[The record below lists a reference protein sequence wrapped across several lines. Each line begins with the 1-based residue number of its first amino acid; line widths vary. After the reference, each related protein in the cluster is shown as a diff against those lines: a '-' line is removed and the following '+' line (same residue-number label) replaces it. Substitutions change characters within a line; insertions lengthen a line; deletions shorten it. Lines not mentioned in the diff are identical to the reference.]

1 MAVDNIDFEGVEEK
15 TAQSAS
21 TEQPANAANNGEDT
35 TSLSGDQT
43 DDITGKS
50 EVEKETK
57 TEGGESTDDN
67 SSTGELAEGDKLE
80 VDGKTYTVDANGNIV
95 DEQGSIFKEA
105 KEVADWMKSL
115 EVEEETEDKGLNIT
129 SIQKALGVTVTDEKG
144 KEVEFTDDAEGIKSY
159 VDSVIALKSN
169 ELQQAAINRLY
180 ADNPLLKQFQ
190 DYVSLTGTSRGFGDI
205 PDRSGIELDKDNEA
219 QQIAVIKMAAAEFG
233 NKSLNDNYIQYL
245 KNSGSLYDEAKMQL
259 KSLVEKDKAVQKDIE
274 TRAAEQRAEEER
286 AVAEYWNNVNNIIN
300 GRMIAGYKIPESF
313 TKEVDGKK
321 MTYTPNDFFGYV
333 SSPTVQLQDGRQVT
347 QYQYDLSQLSDE
359 DYLNREM
366 LDAWLMFT
374 GGTYKDL
381 MGMAAKEDKVRTLK
395 LKAKEQRTSSAVK
408 VIRNS
413 SKKANLDDIIL

>member
-144 KEVEFTDDAEGIKSY
+144 KEVEFTDDAEGVKSY

-190 DYVSLTGTSRGFGDI
+190 DYVSLTGTPRGFGDI

-395 LKAKEQRTSSAVK
+395 LKAKEQRTSSAIK

>member
-115 EVEEETEDKGLNIT
+115 EVEEETEDKGLNIA

-144 KEVEFTDDAEGIKSY
+144 KEVEFTDDAEGVKSY

-190 DYVSLTGTSRGFGDI
+190 DYVSLTGTPRGFGDI

>member
-115 EVEEETEDKGLNIT
+115 EVEEETEDKGLNIA

-144 KEVEFTDDAEGIKSY
+144 KEVEFTDDAEGVKSY

-190 DYVSLTGTSRGFGDI
+190 DYVSLTGTPRGFGDI

-259 KSLVEKDKAVQKDIE
+259 KSLVDKDKAVQKDIE

-395 LKAKEQRTSSAVK
+395 LKAKEQRTSSAIK

>member
-115 EVEEETEDKGLNIT
+115 EVEEETEDKGLNIA

-144 KEVEFTDDAEGIKSY
+144 KEVEFTDDAEGVKSY

-190 DYVSLTGTSRGFGDI
+190 DYVSLTGTPRGFGDI

-395 LKAKEQRTSSAVK
+395 LKAKEQRTSSAIK

>member
-1 MAVDNIDFEGVEEK
+1 MAVDNIDFEGVDEK
-15 TAQSAS
+15 PAQAAS
-21 TEQPANAANNGEDT
+21 TEQPANAANNGEDA

-50 EVEKETK
+50 EAEKETK
-57 TEGGESTDDN
+57 SEGEKSTDDN

-95 DEQGSIFKEA
+95 DEQGGIFKEA
-105 KEVADWMKSL
+105 KDVADWMKSL
-115 EVEEETEDKGLNIT
+115 EVEEENDDKGLNIS
-129 SIQKALGVTVTDEKG
+129 SIQKALGVTVTDEQG
-144 KEVEFTDDAEGIKSY
+144 KEVEFTDDAEGVKSY
-159 VDSVIALKSN
+159 VDSVLAIKSN

-190 DYVSLTGTSRGFGDI
+190 DYVSLTGTARGFGDI

-219 QQIAVIKMAAAEFG
+219 QQIAVIKMAASEFG

-259 KSLVEKDKAVQKDIE
+259 KSLVEKDKAIQKDIE

-286 AVAEYWNNVNNIIN
+286 AVAEYWNNVNNIIA
-300 GRMIAGYKIPESF
+300 GRTIGGYKIPESF

-321 MTYTPNDFFGYV
+321 MTYTPNDFFTYV
-333 SSPTVQLQDGRQVT
+333 SSPTVQLQDGRVVT
-347 QYQYDLSQLSDE
+347 KYQYDLSQLSDD

-395 LKAKEQRTSSAVK
+395 LKAKEQRATSTVK
-408 VIRNS
+408 VIKNS

>member
-190 DYVSLTGTSRGFGDI
+190 DYVSLTGTPRGFGDI

>member
-144 KEVEFTDDAEGIKSY
+144 KEVEFTDDAEGVKSY

-190 DYVSLTGTSRGFGDI
+190 DYVSLTGTPRGFGDI

>member
-1 MAVDNIDFEGVEEK
+1 MAVDNIDFEGVDEK
-15 TAQSAS
+15 PAQAAS
-21 TEQPANAANNGEDT
+21 TEQPANAANNGEDA

-50 EVEKETK
+50 EAEKETK
-57 TEGGESTDDN
+57 SEGEKSTDDN

-95 DEQGSIFKEA
+95 DEQGGIFKEA

-115 EVEEETEDKGLNIT
+115 EVEEEHDDKGLNIS
-129 SIQKALGVTVTDEKG
+129 SIQKALGVTVTDEQG
-144 KEVEFTDDAEGIKSY
+144 KEVEFTDDAEGVKSY
-159 VDSVIALKSN
+159 VDSVLAIKSN

-190 DYVSLTGTSRGFGDI
+190 DYVSLTGTARGFGDI

-219 QQIAVIKMAAAEFG
+219 QQIAVIKMAASEFG

-259 KSLVEKDKAVQKDIE
+259 KSLVEKDKAIQKDIE

-286 AVAEYWNNVNNIIN
+286 AVAEYWNNVNNIIA
-300 GRMIAGYKIPESF
+300 GRTIGGYKIPESF

-321 MTYTPNDFFGYV
+321 MTYTPNDFFTYV
-333 SSPTVQLQDGRQVT
+333 SSPTVQLQDGRVVT
-347 QYQYDLSQLSDE
+347 KYQYDLSQLSDD

-395 LKAKEQRTSSAVK
+395 LKAKEQRATSTVK
-408 VIRNS
+408 VIKNS

>member
-57 TEGGESTDDN
+57 TEGGESSDDN

-115 EVEEETEDKGLNIT
+115 EVEEEIEDKGLNIT

-190 DYVSLTGTSRGFGDI
+190 DYVSLTGTPRGFGDI

>member
-105 KEVADWMKSL
+105 KEVVDWMKSL
-115 EVEEETEDKGLNIT
+115 EVEEETEDKGLNIA

-190 DYVSLTGTSRGFGDI
+190 DYVSLTGTPRGFGDI
-205 PDRSGIELDKDNEA
+205 PDRSGIKLDKDNEA

>member
-115 EVEEETEDKGLNIT
+115 EVEEETEDKGLNIA

-144 KEVEFTDDAEGIKSY
+144 KEVEFTDDAEGVKSY

-190 DYVSLTGTSRGFGDI
+190 DYVSLTGTPRGFGDI

-259 KSLVEKDKAVQKDIE
+259 KSLVEKDKAIQKDIE

-395 LKAKEQRTSSAVK
+395 LKAKEQRTSSAIK